1 MKKHKYMCTAVVFFY
16 SKMKYRPSQ
25 YGDGLADI
33 GQVYRAPTRIQ
44 RGRGIGSVF
53 AGLWKTLKPLA
64 LSGIKVLGKQALKS
78 SGNIIDEMT
87 TGKKNLKRV
96 LIDEGER
103 AMGDLT
109 TKGFNKIRRTQT
121 GDGLY
126 GEIASG
132 PIKRKYLLAKTSV
145 SSGKRRPQRM
155 ASKLASVLKKKRTAR
170 RRKLVGR
177 GGCCKKRTKTRRK
190 GQQSGGGRRKKLR
203 KNKKT
208 NRRRQRRSAA
218 PTERSIDIFDI

>member
-1 MKKHKYMCTAVVFFY
+1 
-16 SKMKYRPSQ
+16 MKYRPSQ

-87 TGKKNLKRV
+87 TGKKDLKRV

-103 AMGDLT
+103 ALGDLT
-109 TKGFNKIRRTQT
+109 AKGFNKIRRTQT

-126 GEIASG
+126 DGETVLTES
-132 PIKRKYLLAKTSV
+132 PIKRKYLSTKTSV
-145 SSGKRRPQRM
+145 SSGKRSQRM
-155 ASKLASVLKKKRTAR
+155 ASKLASGLKKKRTAA

-190 GQQSGGGRRKKLR
+190 GQKGSGRRKRLG

-218 PTERSIDIFDI
+218 PIERSIDIFDI

>member
-1 MKKHKYMCTAVVFFY
+1 
-16 SKMKYRPSQ
+16 MKYRPSQ

-64 LSGIKVLGKQALKS
+64 LSGLKVLGKQALKS

-126 GEIASG
+126 GDTVSE
-132 PIKRKYLLAKTSV
+132 PIKRKNLLAKISV

-155 ASKLASVLKKKRTAR
+155 ASKLASGLKKKRTAG

-190 GQQSGGGRRKKLR
+190 GQQGGRRKKSR
-203 KNKKT
+203 KNIKT